1 MSNNLIG
8 MSYRDR
14 PEDMADISQEE
25 FKRRRR
31 AQNLAA
37 DYVKKYQTGEAAAE
51 AMDKEIYSV
60 DNLDDFDLRSGGAG
74 SALAKPGADG
84 KGYEP
89 GDGTQT
95 IGTRQYGAGEARYS
109 IDDARSLWKEGKFTL
124 GELQAYGEGLEEGA
138 IYGAGTQRYLDN
150 QIAKYGTDAYYG
162 DTLPDPDLGEVVD
175 LPPEV
180 VDPPPEVVINN
191 PPPPAGWVD
200 PPRGTITPPP
210 SEIIETPNAE
220 VIQVIDDG
228 GSGPGSSNNSNV
240 SIITDIDQINEQES
254 TAGNYFG
261 NIDNVGNG
269 NNISGGSFVI
279 DNRQEGGD
287 NTSINNST
295 QSAVVT
301 PTVTVKQQNTTYNP
315 YTGAAEIDL
324 FKPGSY
330 EIDYSQILDKFKT
343 QPFFII

>member
-60 DNLDDFDLRSGGAG
+60 DNLDDFDLRSGGSG

-138 IYGAGTQRYLDN
+138 IYGAGTQRYIDN
-150 QIAKYGTDAYYG
+150 QIAKYGADAYYG
-162 DTLPDPDLGEVVD
+162 DTLPGETETEVIIDDDRPLETVEVVD
-175 LPPEV
+175 ENLDTAPISDTTPV
-180 VDPPPEVVINN
+180 NSSVITDS
-191 PPPPAGWVD
+191 G
-200 PPRGTITPPP
+200 
-210 SEIIETPNAE
+210 SS
-220 VIQVIDDG
+220 
-228 GSGPGSSNNSNV
+228 GSGSGIDNK
-240 SIITDIDQINEQES
+240 ITQVNQQV
-254 TAGNYFG
+254 ANAYNKFG
-261 NIDNVGNG
+261 NISNVGNNNVISGNGYMYIDNSQVGG
-269 NNISGGSFVI
+269 NNTAT
-279 DNRQEGGD
+279 
-287 NTSINNST
+287 NTSTQNASINNLVSFG
-295 QSAVVT
+295 Q
-301 PTVTVKQQNTTYNP
+301 PTVYNP
-315 YTGAAEIDL
+315 VTGQNELDL
-324 FKPGSY
+324 SRTQGTGLQFNPVLG
-330 EIDYSQILDKFKT
+330 KFMS
-343 QPFFII
+343 QPFMRV

>member
-60 DNLDDFDLRSGGAG
+60 DNLDDFDLRSGGSG

-95 IGTRQYGAGEARYS
+95 IGTRQYGTGEARYS

-150 QIAKYGTDAYYG
+150 QIAKYGADAYYG
-162 DTLPDPDLGEVVD
+162 DTLPGETETEVIIDDDYPLETVAVVD
-175 LPPEV
+175 ENLDTAPISDTTPV
-180 VDPPPEVVINN
+180 NSSVITDS
-191 PPPPAGWVD
+191 G
-200 PPRGTITPPP
+200 
-210 SEIIETPNAE
+210 SS
-220 VIQVIDDG
+220 
-228 GSGPGSSNNSNV
+228 GSGSG
-240 SIITDIDQINEQES
+240 
-254 TAGNYFG
+254 
-261 NIDNVGNG
+261 IDNK
-269 NNISGGSFVI
+269 I
-279 DNRQEGGD
+279 
-287 NTSINNST
+287 T
-295 QSAVVT
+295 QVN
-301 PTVTVKQQNTTYNP
+301 QQV
-315 YTGAAEIDL
+315 ADA
-324 FKPGSY
+324 
-330 EIDYSQILDKFKT
+330 
-343 QPFFII
+343 

>member
-60 DNLDDFDLRSGGAG
+60 DNLDDFDLRSGGSG

-95 IGTRQYGAGEARYS
+95 IGTRQYGTGEARYS

-150 QIAKYGTDAYYG
+150 QIAKYGADAYYG
-162 DTLPDPDLGEVVD
+162 DTLPGETETEVIIDDDRPLETIKNDDEDPFYGDPGETTTTTTPINTSTVTTGTGSGEGLG
-175 LPPEV
+175 
-180 VDPPPEVVINN
+180 INN
-191 PPPPAGWVD
+191 VVTQQNYQEA
-200 PPRGTITPPP
+200 
-210 SEIIETPNAE
+210 NAYNDFGPTYDIGNNN
-220 VIQVIDDG
+220 VI
-228 GSGPGSSNNSNV
+228 S
-240 SIITDIDQINEQES
+240 
-254 TAGNYFG
+254 
-261 NIDNVGNG
+261 GNG
-269 NNISGGSFVI
+269 YLYIDASKTGGNNTAT
-279 DNRQEGGD
+279 
-287 NTSINNST
+287 NTSTQNASINNLVSFG
-295 QSAVVT
+295 Q
-301 PTVTVKQQNTTYNP
+301 PTVYNP
-315 YTGAAEIDL
+315 VTGQNELDL
-324 FKPGSY
+324 SRTQGTGLQFNPVLG
-330 EIDYSQILDKFKT
+330 KFMS
-343 QPFFII
+343 QPFMRV